1 MYIYMYIYAYIIYI
15 FTHLLMRIDGHW
27 ERWCVCVYVCV
38 CVRVCVRNFFECIC
52 IGWMFVCFG
61 DNCRYDVKYQG
72 GCV

>member
-1 MYIYMYIYAYIIYI
+1 
-15 FTHLLMRIDGHW
+15 MRIDGHW

-38 CVRVCVRNFFECIC
+38 CACVCTNFFECIC